1 MSNFYNG
8 TLQYGSEGKE
18 VEEWQ
23 NFLIGQGYEIEA
35 DGIFGP
41 STRWATKSYQAYNGL
56 TIDGIVGPDTYAKAG
71 FKDVNTPIS
80 APTIDP
86 APTAPT
92 FESAPELATFDNTRY
107 ENTADGKVNKDAMND
122 ALKKFNQ
129 YGENWQYKDQYSTLF
144 EDYIGRDK
152 FNYDLNGDALYQQY
166 KDKYIQ
172 QGKMA
177 MQDTMGQASA
187 MTGGYG
193 SSYAQSVGQQ
203 AYQNSLDNLND
214 IVPELYQMAYDRYNQ
229 EGADMLNKL
238 GLMDADYERGYNEAK
253 DKYSTASSAYY
264 SAADLY
270 NTDRNTAND
279 LKQADYTNRFNAWQ
293 AGNDLKQTDYT
304 NQFNAWDVARQEA
317 WNQANFAEGIR
328 QFEKNIALNERQVAV
343 TEENAKKNSS
353 VDSTGSDTPVVK
365 PDPNKDGTITE
376 EPFTAA
382 NTKAVQSFK
391 AAIKTKNEFYSRG
404 GSDKETYKTYEG
416 YIEGILDKW
425 LSQGKLTEDEV
436 ATLLVHYGLD

>member
-1 MSNFYNG
+1 MGKFYNG
-8 TLQYGSEGKE
+8 ELKFGSSGEDVK
-18 VEEWQ
+18 EWQ
-23 NFLIGQGYEIEA
+23 NFLIGQGYPIEA
-35 DGIFGP
+35 DGIFGGK
-41 STRWATKSYQAYNGL
+41 TRLATSSWQRKNGL
-56 TIDGIVGPDTYAKAG
+56 SADGNVGENTWGLAG
-71 FKDVNTPIS
+71 YKNINTPTS
-80 APTIDP
+80 APNIGS

-92 FESAPELATFDNTRY
+92 FNGINFNDTT
-107 ENTADGKVNKDAMND
+107 DGEAKKGAMEE
-122 ALKKFNQ
+122 ALNKFNQ
-129 YGENWQYKDQYSTLF
+129 YGENWQYKDQYNTLF
-144 EDYIGRDK
+144 QDYLDRGD

-203 AYQNSLDNLND
+203 AYQQSLDNLND

-229 EGADMLNKL
+229 EGTDMLNKL
-238 GLMDADYERGYNEAK
+238 GVMNSDYERGYNEAK
-253 DKYSTASSAYY
+253 DRYSTTSSDYY

-270 NTDRNTAND
+270 NSDRKTAND
-279 LKQADYTNRFNAWQ
+279 LAQADYTNRF
-293 AGNDLKQTDYT
+293 G
-304 NQFNAWDVARQEA
+304 AWDVARQEA
-317 WNQANFAEGIR
+317 WNQANFDEGVR
-328 QFEKNIALNERQVAV
+328 QWEKTFALQ
-343 TEENAKKNSS
+343 EEAKKNSS
-353 VDSTGSDTPVVK
+353 VTNDTSPGGK
-365 PDPNKDGTITE
+365 DPGGKDPETQPTDK
-376 EPFTAA
+376 PFTAS

-391 AAIKTKNEFYSRG
+391 ASIKTKNEFYSRG

-436 ATLLVHYGLD
+436 ATLLAHYGLA